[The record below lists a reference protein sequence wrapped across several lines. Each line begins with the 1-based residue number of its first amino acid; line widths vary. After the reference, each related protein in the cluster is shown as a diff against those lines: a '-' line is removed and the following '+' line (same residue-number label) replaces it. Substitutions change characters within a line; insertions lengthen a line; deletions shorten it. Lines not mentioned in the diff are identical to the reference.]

1 VRAKKNMQEPG
12 LSWKP
17 NWEETKGHLIE
28 WWNGQGLA
36 IGSWGA
42 PQAEAPHEAVTPPP
56 SPGEDP
62 RSGYEDTEWRA
73 RSSYAHLARGYFGA
87 DILPMAESDIGPGSL
102 ALALG
107 SEPGFSRETVWFEPS
122 FQDAPDVNALPPL
135 RFNPDAYWWQVH
147 ERQLRRNRELGRGRY
162 LSALPDLVENI
173 DILSALRDPQT
184 LMVDMIEN
192 PEWVLR
198 SLREINQAFF
208 EGYTRLYEIARE
220 PDGSSAFG
228 AFRIWG
234 PGKTAK
240 VQCDACAMFSP
251 EMFRDF
257 VKPALAEQCAWL
269 DHAIYHLDGT
279 QCICHLDHLL
289 TIDSLRAIEWTP
301 QAGIEP
307 GTHERWF
314 PLYKRILDAGK
325 SVQIMGGGVGE
336 IEPVLKAIGGKGV
349 YILAWFNNQQEV
361 EQAQRLAD
369 KCRYIT

>member
-1 VRAKKNMQEPG
+1 MSSLQ
-12 LSWKP
+12 WKP
-17 NWEETKGHLIE
+17 NWDETRHHLVE
-28 WWNGQGLA
+28 WWNGRGLA

-42 PQAEAPHEAVTPPP
+42 PQADVAHENVPPP
-56 SPGEDP
+56 PAPGDDP
-62 RSGYEDTEWRA
+62 RLRYEDVEWRA
-73 RSSYAHLARGYFGA
+73 LANHTCLAGWYFGA
-87 DILPMAESDIGPGSL
+87 DIMPMADSDIGPGSL

-107 SEPGFSRETVWFEPS
+107 SEPGFSRETVWFEPA
-122 FQDAPDVNALPPL
+122 FRDAPDVNALPPL
-135 RFNPDAYWWQVH
+135 RFNPQAYWWQIH
-147 ERQLRRNRELGRGRY
+147 ERQLRRNRELGRGRT
-162 LSALPDLVENI
+162 LTALPDLVENI

-184 LMVDMIEN
+184 LMMDMIEN
-192 PEWVLR
+192 PDWIIR
-198 SLREINQAFF
+198 SVSEINQAFF

-289 TIDSLRAIEWTP
+289 AIESLQAIEWTP
-301 QAGIEP
+301 QSGIEP

-325 SVQIMGGGVGE
+325 SVQIMCGGVME

-349 YILAWFNNQQEV
+349 YFLGSFRNQQEA
-361 EQAQRLAD
+361 EQAALLAD
-369 KCRYIT
+369 KWRR